1 MIDSFP
7 TAQFQINGFSSPY
20 RLDRNARGRGFLL
33 YLIEDI
39 PSKLFKCTD
48 FKGNLEAMFVE
59 IN

>member
-7 TAQFQINGFSSPY
+7 TAQFQINGFRSPY
-20 RLDRNARGRGFLL
+20 RLDRNARGRGVLL